1 MNENGRLDPVTL
13 SVLASA
19 LAGVAEEMG
28 AVLIRGAYSSNIKER
43 RDCST
48 AIFDE
53 RGRMVAQAEH
63 IPVHLG
69 AMPEAVAAVMRR
81 DPRPGDVFAINDPY
95 SGGTHLPDITL
106 VSPISYEDDILGF
119 AVTRAHHS
127 DVGGMRPGSMPSDS
141 REVYQEGIIIP
152 PVRLVRGG
160 EYVQDVLDLLL
171 ANVRTPAIRRGDL
184 RAQIA
189 ANNIA
194 EERIAELIERRDK
207 ETVLAAFDEVISYAE
222 KRAREAVRELPDG
235 EYSAEDVM
243 EGDGIVDEDI
253 QIKATV
259 TVEEGS
265 MSIDF
270 SGTAEAVRGNVNCP
284 LPVTRSA
291 CYFALRVLLPKDIL
305 ANAGTYAPLEI
316 KAPEGSL
323 VNARSPSA
331 VVAGNVETSN
341 RIADAVL
348 AAFASF
354 APEEVPAQ
362 GQGTMNNTIIGGP
375 GWTYYETIGGGQGAS
390 SKGPGPSG
398 VHVGMS
404 NTLNTPIEAFELEYP
419 MRVER
424 YELLYESGGAGE
436 NRGGDGVVRSVKVLE
451 PASLSLLTDRRR
463 HPPRGAN
470 GGEAGAVGENLLN
483 DKDLPPKVSRELEEG
498 DVLAVRT
505 PGGGGYG
512 RSG

>member
-1 MNENGRLDPVTL
+1 MSNGRLDPVTL

-19 LAGVAEEMG
+19 LAGISEEMG

-48 AIFDE
+48 ALFDA

-81 DPRPGDVFAINDPY
+81 NPDPGDVFALNDPY

-106 VSPISYEDDILGF
+106 VSPIAREGRIIAY

-141 REVYQEGIIIP
+141 REIYQEGIIIP

-160 EYVQDVLDLLL
+160 EYVDDVLDLLL

-189 ANNIA
+189 GNRIA
-194 EERIAELIERRDK
+194 EDRIGELIERRG
-207 ETVLAAFDEVISYAE
+207 EEIVLAAFDEVISYTE
-222 KRAREAVRELPDG
+222 RRTREAVRDLPDG
-235 EYSAEDVM
+235 DYRAEDAM
-243 EGDGIVDEDI
+243 EGDGILDEDI
-253 QIKATV
+253 PVRAKV
-259 TVEEGS
+259 TIRGDS
-265 MSIDF
+265 ITIDF
-270 SGTAEAVRGNVNCP
+270 AGTAEAVPGNVNCP

-291 CYFALRVLLPKDIL
+291 CYFALRVLLPKDIP

-316 KAPEGSL
+316 KAPKGSL
-323 VNARSPSA
+323 VNAQSPSA

-341 RIADAVL
+341 RIADTVL
-348 AAFASF
+348 AALSGA
-354 APEEVPAQ
+354 ADLPAQ

-404 NTLNTPIEAFELEYP
+404 NTLNTPTEAFELEYP

-424 YELLYESGGAGE
+424 YELLYGSGGGGKH
-436 NRGGDGVVRSVKVLE
+436 RGGDGIVRSVRVLE
-451 PASLSLLTDRRR
+451 PASLSLLSDRRR
-463 HPPRGAN
+463 HPPRGAA
-470 GGEAGAVGENLLN
+470 GGEPGAVGENLLN
-483 DKDLPPKVSRELEEG
+483 EEGLSPKVSQELREG
-498 DVLAVRT
+498 DVVTVKT

-512 RSG
+512 KAGKG

>member
-1 MNENGRLDPVTL
+1 MSNERLDPVTL

-19 LAGVAEEMG
+19 LAGISEEMG

-48 AIFDE
+48 ALFDA

-81 DPRPGDVFAINDPY
+81 NPDPGDVFALNDPY

-106 VSPISYEDDILGF
+106 VSPIAREGRIIAY

-141 REVYQEGIIIP
+141 REIYQEGIIIP

-160 EYVQDVLDLLL
+160 EYVDDVLDLLL

-189 ANNIA
+189 GNRIA
-194 EERIAELIERRDK
+194 EDRIGELIERRG
-207 ETVLAAFDEVISYAE
+207 EEIVLAAFDEVISYTE
-222 KRAREAVRELPDG
+222 RRTREAVRDLPDDD
-235 EYSAEDVM
+235 YRAEDAM
-243 EGDGIVDEDI
+243 EGDGILDEDI
-253 QIKATV
+253 PVRAKV
-259 TVEEGS
+259 TIRGDS
-265 MSIDF
+265 ITIDF
-270 SGTAEAVRGNVNCP
+270 AGTAEAVPGNVNCP

-291 CYFALRVLLPKDIL
+291 CYFALRVLLPKDIP

-316 KAPEGSL
+316 KAPKGSL
-323 VNARSPSA
+323 VNAQSPSA

-341 RIADAVL
+341 RIADTVL
-348 AAFASF
+348 AALSGA
-354 APEEVPAQ
+354 ADLPAQ

-404 NTLNTPIEAFELEYP
+404 NTLNTPTEAFELEYP

-424 YELLYESGGAGE
+424 YELLYGSGGGGKH
-436 NRGGDGVVRSVKVLE
+436 RGGDGIVRSVRVLE
-451 PASLSLLTDRRR
+451 PASLSLLSDRRR
-463 HPPRGAN
+463 HPPRGAA
-470 GGEAGAVGENLLN
+470 GGEPGAVGENLLN
-483 DKDLPPKVSRELEEG
+483 EEGLSPKVSQELREG
-498 DVLAVRT
+498 DVVTVKT

-512 RSG
+512 KAGKG